1 MRKNNK
7 IKENKTGKISKRTIG
22 IGCALAVVAGLI
34 TATVIFIGLG
44 GSRLFESND
53 LTVTD
58 VVSKMKAAIS
68 EYKYALQSLDIKETV
83 ADEGTTISK
92 YMLSASRETKDRTYL
107 YTDSKENELYQ
118 CWSYDEETGK
128 YVIYINDPEYNVWV
142 KLDYESEP
150 VTGTPWSVFDDLDNY
165 TLLDGTQN
173 WYTNNEECYVLETI
187 GKTDTY
193 EVIYEQVFIRKKDF
207 IPLGIVTYGV
217 SDVNY
222 DKMQSSESI
231 DLDIDE
237 IESAEVEIPTYNECV
252 QMYEV
257 SFSNDDLKMF
267 DPPEDYLTEEEY
279 IMLTESDGDE

>member
-1 MRKNNK
+1 MKNKK

-22 IGCALAVVAGLI
+22 IGCALAVVIGLI

-58 VVSKMKAAIS
+58 VVTKMKASIS

-118 CWSYDEETGK
+118 CWSYDEEAGK

-150 VTGTPWSVFDDLDNY
+150 VTGTPWSVFDNLDNY
-165 TLLDGTQN
+165 TLLDETQN

-237 IESAEVEIPTYNECV
+237 IESADVEIPTYSECI

-279 IMLTESDGDE
+279 LALTESEDE

>member
-1 MRKNNK
+1 MKNKK

-22 IGCALAVVAGLI
+22 IGCALAVVTGLI
-34 TATVIFIGLG
+34 TATAIFIGLG

-58 VVSKMKAAIS
+58 VVTKMKASIS

-118 CWSYDEETGK
+118 CWSYDEEAGK

-150 VTGTPWSVFDDLDNY
+150 VTGTPWSVFDNLDNY
-165 TLLDGTQN
+165 TLLDETQN

-237 IESAEVEIPTYNECV
+237 IESADVEIPTYSECI

-279 IMLTESDGDE
+279 LALTESEDE

>member
-1 MRKNNK
+1 MKNKK

-22 IGCALAVVAGLI
+22 IGCALAVVTGLI

-58 VVSKMKAAIS
+58 VVTKMKASIS

-92 YMLSASRETKDRTYL
+92 YMLSASSETKDRTYL

-118 CWSYDEETGK
+118 CWSYDEEAGK

-165 TLLDGTQN
+165 TLLDETQN

-237 IESAEVEIPTYNECV
+237 IESADVEIPTYSECI

-279 IMLTESDGDE
+279 LALTESEDE

>member
-1 MRKNNK
+1 MKNKK

-22 IGCALAVVAGLI
+22 IGCALAVVTGLI

-58 VVSKMKAAIS
+58 VVTKMKASIS

-118 CWSYDEETGK
+118 CWSYDEEAGK

-150 VTGTPWSVFDDLDNY
+150 VTGTPWSVFDNLDNY
-165 TLLDGTQN
+165 TLLDETQN
-173 WYTNNEECYVLETI
+173 WYTNNDECYVLETI

-237 IESAEVEIPTYNECV
+237 IESADVEIPTYSECI

-279 IMLTESDGDE
+279 LALTESEDE

>member
-1 MRKNNK
+1 MKNKK

-22 IGCALAVVAGLI
+22 IGCALAVVTGLI

-44 GSRLFESND
+44 GSRLFELND

-58 VVSKMKAAIS
+58 VVTKMKASIS

-118 CWSYDEETGK
+118 CWSYDEEAGK

-150 VTGTPWSVFDDLDNY
+150 VTGTPWSVFDNLDNY
-165 TLLDGTQN
+165 TLLDETQN

-237 IESAEVEIPTYNECV
+237 IESADVEIPTYSECI

-279 IMLTESDGDE
+279 LALTESEDE

>member
-1 MRKNNK
+1 MKNKK

-22 IGCALAVVAGLI
+22 IGCALAVVTGLI

-58 VVSKMKAAIS
+58 VVTKMKASIS

-118 CWSYDEETGK
+118 CWSYDEEAGK

-150 VTGTPWSVFDDLDNY
+150 VTGTPWSVFDNLDNY
-165 TLLDGTQN
+165 TLLDETQN

-237 IESAEVEIPTYNECV
+237 IESADVEIPTYNECI

-279 IMLTESDGDE
+279 LALTESEDE

>member
-1 MRKNNK
+1 MKNKK

-22 IGCALAVVAGLI
+22 IGCALAVVTGLI

-58 VVSKMKAAIS
+58 VVTKMKASIS

-118 CWSYDEETGK
+118 CWSYDEEAGK

-150 VTGTPWSVFDDLDNY
+150 VTGTPWSVFDNLDNY
-165 TLLDGTQN
+165 TLLDETQN

-237 IESAEVEIPTYNECV
+237 IESADVEIPTYSECI

-279 IMLTESDGDE
+279 LALTESEGE

>member
-1 MRKNNK
+1 MKNKK

-22 IGCALAVVAGLI
+22 IGCALAVVTGLI

-58 VVSKMKAAIS
+58 VVTKMKASIS

-118 CWSYDEETGK
+118 CWSYDEEAGK

-150 VTGTPWSVFDDLDNY
+150 VTGTPWSVFDNLDNY
-165 TLLDGTQN
+165 TLLDETQN

-187 GKTDTY
+187 GKTDAY
-193 EVIYEQVFIRKKDF
+193 EAIYEQVFIRKKDF

-237 IESAEVEIPTYNECV
+237 IESADVEIPTYSECI

-267 DPPEDYLTEEEY
+267 DTPEDYLTEEEY
-279 IMLTESDGDE
+279 LALTESEDE

>member
-1 MRKNNK
+1 MKNKK

-22 IGCALAVVAGLI
+22 IGCALAVVTGLI

-58 VVSKMKAAIS
+58 VVTKMKASIS
-68 EYKYALQSLDIKETV
+68 EYKYALQSLDIKETI

-118 CWSYDEETGK
+118 CWSYDEEAGK

-150 VTGTPWSVFDDLDNY
+150 VTGTPWSVFDNLDNY
-165 TLLDGTQN
+165 TLLDETQN

-237 IESAEVEIPTYNECV
+237 IESADVEIPTYSECI

-279 IMLTESDGDE
+279 IALTESEDE

>member
-1 MRKNNK
+1 MKNKK

-22 IGCALAVVAGLI
+22 IGCALAVVTGLI

-58 VVSKMKAAIS
+58 VVTKMKASIS

-118 CWSYDEETGK
+118 CWSYDEEAGK

-150 VTGTPWSVFDDLDNY
+150 VTGTPWSVFDNLDNY
-165 TLLDGTQN
+165 TLLDETQN

-231 DLDIDE
+231 DLNIDE
-237 IESAEVEIPTYNECV
+237 IESADVEIPTYSECI

-279 IMLTESDGDE
+279 LALTESEDE

>member
-1 MRKNNK
+1 MKNKK

-22 IGCALAVVAGLI
+22 IGCALAVVTGLI

-58 VVSKMKAAIS
+58 VVTKMKASIS

-118 CWSYDEETGK
+118 CWSYDEEADK

-150 VTGTPWSVFDDLDNY
+150 VTGTPWSVFDNLDNY
-165 TLLDGTQN
+165 TLLDETQN

-237 IESAEVEIPTYNECV
+237 IESADVEIPTYSECI

-279 IMLTESDGDE
+279 LALTESEDE

>member
-1 MRKNNK
+1 MKNKK

-22 IGCALAVVAGLI
+22 IGCALAVVTWLI

-58 VVSKMKAAIS
+58 VVTKMKASIS

-118 CWSYDEETGK
+118 CWSYDEEAGK

-150 VTGTPWSVFDDLDNY
+150 VTGTPWSVFDNLDNY
-165 TLLDGTQN
+165 TLLDETQN

-237 IESAEVEIPTYNECV
+237 IESADVEIPTYSECI

-279 IMLTESDGDE
+279 LALTESEDE

>member
-1 MRKNNK
+1 MKNKK

-22 IGCALAVVAGLI
+22 IGCALAVVTGLI

-58 VVSKMKAAIS
+58 VVTKMKASIS

-118 CWSYDEETGK
+118 CWSYDEEAGK

-150 VTGTPWSVFDDLDNY
+150 VTGTPWSIFDNLDNY
-165 TLLDGTQN
+165 TLLDETQN

-222 DKMQSSESI
+222 DKMRSSESI

-237 IESAEVEIPTYNECV
+237 IESADVEIPTYSECI

-279 IMLTESDGDE
+279 LALTESEDE